1 MHATT
6 YGGARAPATAVAGSK
21 RVKPGKSIFAR
32 FMDGLKKSRLAE
44 ARRVIEKHSQLMA
57 PDNVRDDEAA
67 SEGRKNETLSDRT

>member
-6 YGGARAPATAVAGSK
+6 YGGARTPATAVVGSK
-21 RVKPGKSIFAR
+21 RVKAGKSIFAR
-32 FMDGLKKSRLAE
+32 FMDGLKESRLAQ